1 MCYTYFMNDIS
12 LVEIFFIITGSA
24 VIIITILLAIGLLYV
39 IMFVRTVKR
48 VAKTAQKATELVSED
63 LADFSKNIREKGFSL
78 ATLFS
83 FIKSLGI
90 KKVTRKK

>member
-1 MCYTYFMNDIS
+1 MNDIS

>member
-1 MCYTYFMNDIS
+1 MNDIS
-12 LVEIFFIITGSA
+12 LVEIFFVITGSA

-48 VAKTAQKATELVSED
+48 VAQTAQKATEMVSED
-63 LADFSKNIREKGFSL
+63 IADFSKAVREKGFSL
-78 ATLFS
+78 STLFS